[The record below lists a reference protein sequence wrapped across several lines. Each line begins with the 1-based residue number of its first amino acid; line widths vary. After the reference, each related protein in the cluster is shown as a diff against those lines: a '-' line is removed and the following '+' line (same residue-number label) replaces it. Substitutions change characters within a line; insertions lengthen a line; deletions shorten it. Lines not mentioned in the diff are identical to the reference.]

1 MVALAES
8 VDVIETPTIIEAEIR
23 ELRMISA
30 QQPRFNRRSRFQ
42 EKAIWVRLSQDN
54 FPRLVQVR
62 GVEKLTDNDG
72 WCGPFNGREEANRAI
87 EAIHEV
93 FPIRQCSQRITVA
106 SMKRSS
112 PCALLGIGKCGA
124 PCVGAQSL
132 DSYGSLITEIKH
144 ALHEDLLHV
153 ADSIQKKMEH
163 LALTERF
170 EEAADLRDRLA
181 ALVRGS
187 ARGQRIRAFTKVAEL
202 AFARPGES
210 LWEIVLI
217 RYGRLAGSMTAPK
230 ENLDKALQA
239 LLATGEVVSPKESI
253 LPASTHEEV
262 EVLLRFINHP
272 ESILLHCAGNWVS
285 PIRGS
290 GRVRAQIESVKSVG
304 ESLRYKELFA
314 NVFDNSRQR

>member
-1 MVALAES
+1 
-8 VDVIETPTIIEAEIR
+8 
-23 ELRMISA
+23 
-30 QQPRFNRRSRFQ
+30 
-42 EKAIWVRLSQDN
+42 
-54 FPRLVQVR
+54 
-62 GVEKLTDNDG
+62 
-72 WCGPFNGREEANRAI
+72 
-87 EAIHEV
+87 
-93 FPIRQCSQRITVA
+93 
-106 SMKRSS
+106 MKRSS

-304 ESLRYKELFA
+304 ESLRYKELFV